1 MLYFCLIIAAHDKI
15 EIQTPGYVFLTN
27 TCQKGFE
34 FAKDLTDLQGKSLF
48 FCQMSTEIGIKGF
61 PRLVAIFVIF
71 IVKKKQKFI
80 IKTLFVLSRAI
91 NKTLIVNREVKTP
104 GSS

>member
-1 MLYFCLIIAAHDKI
+1 
-15 EIQTPGYVFLTN
+15 
-27 TCQKGFE
+27 
-34 FAKDLTDLQGKSLF
+34 
-48 FCQMSTEIGIKGF
+48 MSTEIGIIGF

-71 IVKKKQKFI
+71 IVKKII